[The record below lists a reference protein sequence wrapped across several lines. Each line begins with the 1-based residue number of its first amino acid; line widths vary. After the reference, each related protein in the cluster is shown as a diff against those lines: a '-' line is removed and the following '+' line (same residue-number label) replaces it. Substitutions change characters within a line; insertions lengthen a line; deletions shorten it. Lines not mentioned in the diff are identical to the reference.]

1 MLVEL
6 LRKWQ
11 FAAADIP
18 LEKLMAR
25 SELRRYIIN
34 TPIAEL
40 TREINTITDLKTLR
54 LIEGTFN
61 INKVRYLVAA
71 RQLQLMQSDT

>member
-11 FAAADIP
+11 FAAADVP

-25 SELRRYIIN
+25 SELRRYIID

-54 LIEGTFN
+54 
-61 INKVRYLVAA
+61 
-71 RQLQLMQSDT
+71 